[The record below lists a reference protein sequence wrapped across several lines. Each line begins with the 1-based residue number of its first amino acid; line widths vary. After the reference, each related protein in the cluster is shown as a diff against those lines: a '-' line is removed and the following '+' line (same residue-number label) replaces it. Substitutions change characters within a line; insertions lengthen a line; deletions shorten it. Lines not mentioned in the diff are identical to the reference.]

1 MGAWVL
7 INDRWYKMLA
17 TSGYAEET
25 LDAEGA
31 LPVGTLLLAKPY
43 TMKELSSAVGQ
54 ALSLE
59 ASLVA

>member
-1 MGAWVL
+1 
-7 INDRWYKMLA
+7 MLA